1 MPIDLAPYDLI
12 LHDWGR
18 PAFLRQAADGL
29 NPSPAI
35 EHPVIVIPQT
45 VRLSQTD
52 TIAAVQGESR
62 HFLIQAHALPD
73 SLQWLD
79 CELLIDSLSHR
90 IIAAEDSGAGGWVL
104 LETHASPP
112 RTAA

>member
-18 PAFLRQAADGL
+18 PALLRQAADCLASG
-29 NPSPAI
+29 PVI
-35 EHPVIVIPQT
+35 EHPVIIIPQT

-52 TIAAVQGESR
+52 MIAAVLGESR

-73 SLQWLD
+73 TLQWLD
-79 CELLIDSLSHR
+79 CELLVDSLPHR
-90 IIAAEDSGAGGWVL
+90 VISAEDSGAGGWVL

>member
-18 PAFLRQAADGL
+18 PALLRQATDGL
-29 NPSPAI
+29 DTSPVI
-35 EHPVIVIPQT
+35 EHPVIIIPQT

-52 TIAAVQGESR
+52 IIAAVQGESR

-79 CELLIDSLSHR
+79 CELLVDSLPHR
-90 IIAAEDSGAGGWVL
+90 VIAAEDSGAGGWVL

>member
-18 PAFLRQAADGL
+18 PALLRQAADVLASG
-29 NPSPAI
+29 PVS
-35 EHPVIVIPQT
+35 EHPVVVIPQT

-52 TIAAVQGESR
+52 IIAAVQGESR
-62 HFLIQAHALPD
+62 HFLIQAEALPAP
-73 SLQWLD
+73 LQWLD
-79 CELLIDSLSHR
+79 CELVIDTLPHR
-90 IIAAEDSGAGGWVL
+90 IIAAEVSGTGGWVL

>member
-18 PAFLRQAADGL
+18 PALLRQAADGL
-29 NPSPAI
+29 GSNSAI
-35 EHPVIVIPQT
+35 EHPVIVISQT

-62 HFLIQAHALPD
+62 NFLIQASALPAA
-73 SLQWLD
+73 LQWLD
-79 CELLIDSLSHR
+79 CELVIDSLAHR
-90 IIAAEDSGAGGWVL
+90 IIAAEDSGAGSWVL

-112 RTAA
+112 RNAA

>member
-18 PAFLRQAADGL
+18 PACLRQSTDGL
-29 NPSPAI
+29 APSSSI
-35 EHPVIVIPQT
+35 EHPVIIIPQT
-45 VRLSQTD
+45 VRLAQTD
-52 TIAAVQGESR
+52 MIAAVQDESR
-62 HFLIQAHALPD
+62 HFLIQADDLPAT
-73 SLQWLD
+73 LQWLD
-79 CELLIDSLSHR
+79 CELVIDDQTHR

-112 RTAA
+112 RSAA

>member
-18 PAFLRQAADGL
+18 PALLRKAADCL
-29 NPSPAI
+29 DPSPSI
-35 EHPVIVIPQT
+35 EHPVILIPQT
-45 VRLSQTD
+45 VRLSQSD

-62 HFLIQAHALPD
+62 HFLIQAQALPD

-79 CELLIDSLSHR
+79 CELLVDSLPHR
-90 IIAAEDSGAGGWVL
+90 VIAAEDSGAGGWVL

-112 RTAA
+112 RSAA

>member
-18 PAFLRQAADGL
+18 PACLRKATDCLA
-29 NPSPAI
+29 PSPVI

-52 TIAAVQGESR
+52 TIASVQGESR
-62 HFLIQAHALPD
+62 HFLIQAQAIPE

-79 CELLIDSLSHR
+79 CELVVDGLPHR
-90 IIAAEDSGAGGWVL
+90 IVATEDSGAGDWVL
-104 LETHASPP
+104 LETHATPP
-112 RTAA
+112 PTAA

>member
-1 MPIDLAPYDLI
+1 MPIDLAPYDII
-12 LHDWGR
+12 LQDWGR
-18 PAFLRQAADGL
+18 PALLRKATDCL
-29 NPSPAI
+29 DPHPVI
-35 EHPVIVIPQT
+35 EHPVIVISQT
-45 VRLSQTD
+45 VRLSQSD

-62 HFLIQAHALPD
+62 YFLIQAQALPP

-79 CELLIDSLSHR
+79 GELIVDGLPHR
-90 IIAAEDSGAGGWVL
+90 IIAAEDTGAGGWVL

>member
-1 MPIDLAPYDLI
+1 MSIDLAPYDLI

-18 PAFLRQAADGL
+18 PAFLRQATDCLASG
-29 NPSPAI
+29 PVS
-35 EHPVIVIPQT
+35 EYPVIIIPQT

-52 TIAAVQGESR
+52 MIAAVQGESR
-62 HFLIQAHALPD
+62 HFLIQAPALPE

-79 CELLIDSLSHR
+79 CELLVDTLPHR